1 MSIFGF
7 STKEGKGIEKNAPEK
22 NIFYTYFESF
32 IRNFWNL
39 VKINILYIISS
50 IPMILILAAFFAGI
64 IYPNIQPKL
73 ADYIANSGIEEV
85 TQAEA
90 TYTGVFMML
99 FVTEILLLVGSGPA
113 SASIAYAAKCMTN
126 EEHVWLWSDFRKK
139 FAENF
144 KQSMIIVFV
153 DIAAIVLVIYAMFFY
168 TSAYSDT
175 GNKIYFVLYVAVMIF
190 TLLYCFMHGYIYQFI
205 VTFEN
210 KLTAAYK
217 NAFIMAMAK
226 LPQNLLLTALSVLFT
241 YFVFTVTNPVIS
253 LLLLL
258 TVWYMIM
265 RYPMEFYA
273 ARTIRKLIVSKQSE
287 EGHEN

>member
-73 ADYIANSGIEEV
+73 AEYIANSGIEEV

-153 DIAAIVLVIYAMFFY
+153 DITAIVLVIYAMFFY

-258 TVWYMIM
+258 TAWYMIM